1 MGNDRVT
8 PGSQTSLREANRAR
22 IVSAV
27 QQRGSLTQ
35 VELAGVTG
43 LSPATVSNIVK
54 ELTSAGVLHTAP
66 TSRSGRRAQ
75 QVTLARNLGLVAGM
89 HFGTRSL
96 RVALSDV
103 AHRIVA
109 EQRMPLPPDHR
120 ADQGLERAALLL
132 TEMVDSVDAALSEVL
147 AVGVGVPAPVDVRT
161 GQMSSPRHAPRVGR
175 RRGAAAARATG
186 WACPCTSTTTPTSA
200 RSPRSGSVPRA
211 GKQHVVYVRA
221 SHGVG
226 GGLVLGGEVFH
237 GRVGAAGEIGHTTID
252 DHGPVCRCGNRG
264 CLEMYVGAPVLL
276 DMLRPSHGNLTLRD
290 VIARAEAGDAG
301 CRRVIADAGPPPR
314 RRRGRRVQP
323 VRPRARRHRRRARGR
338 GRDAAGAAARG
349 AHGAAHHPQHRRTR
363 ARSSRAELGAA
374 AEVRGALAVALDT
387 VTIGGAGTVVVVT
400 RARTRASRRRS
411 SSPRFARS
419 GLGCADRPRGR
430 RPLREAIALLLPE
443 SKTARYEAVDRPSFE
458 GVVADRC
465 AECTRASTP
474 TPTRTRRCSSSRPSP
489 C

>member
-132 TEMVDSVDAALSEVL
+132 TEMVDSVDASLSEVL
-147 AVGVGVPAPVDVRT
+147 AIGVGVPAPVDVRT
-161 GQMSSPRHAPRVGR
+161 GRISSIGMLRGWD
-175 RRGAAAARATG
+175 GAAVPDLLGKRLGLPVYVDNDANLGALAEVRLGAARG
-186 WACPCTSTTTPTSA
+186 
-200 RSPRSGSVPRA
+200 RA
-211 GKQHVVYVRA
+211 DVVYIHA

-226 GGLVLGGEVFH
+226 GGLVLNGEVFH
-237 GRVGAAGEIGHTTID
+237 GRAGGAGEIGHSTVD
-252 DHGPVCRCGNRG
+252 DNGPVCRCGNRG
-264 CLEMYVGAPVLL
+264 CLEMYVGAPILL
-276 DMLRPSHGNLTLRD
+276 DMLRPSHGNLTLRGA
-290 VIARAEAGDAG
+290 IARAEAGDAG
-301 CRRVIADAGPPPR
+301 CRRVIADAGHHL
-314 RRRGRRVQP
+314 GV
-323 VRPRARRHRRRARGR
+323 V
-338 GRDAAGAAARG
+338 AAGVSNLFDPELVVIGGELADAGELLLEPIRAVM
-349 AHGAAHHPQHRRTR
+349 AQRRIPST
-363 ARSSRAELGAA
+363 AGPIPVVGAELGAA
-374 AEVRGALAVALDT
+374 AEVRGALAIALDR
-387 VTIGGAGTVVVVT
+387 VTIGAPGTVL
-400 RARTRASRRRS
+400 A
-411 SSPRFARS
+411 
-419 GLGCADRPRGR
+419 
-430 RPLREAIALLLPE
+430 
-443 SKTARYEAVDRPSFE
+443 
-458 GVVADRC
+458 
-465 AECTRASTP
+465 
-474 TPTRTRRCSSSRPSP
+474 
-489 C
+489 